1 MLTAM
6 MVVRIVMMIMVAFAV
21 VFVRMR
27 VRVMMM
33 GPGRERVGKT
43 APALRALT
51 HLRVAQETGVERGH
65 QALSI
70 DFERHDHD
78 GLAAIAERFLPLLSS
93 VLGHFSFADVSIAR
107 RPPGSC
113 GRAMKISPCQVQAA
127 DFVHA

>member
-33 GPGRERVGKT
+33 GPGRERVGQT
-43 APALRALT
+43 APALRALA

-65 QALSI
+65 QALAI
-70 DFERHDHD
+70 DLERHDTE
-78 GLAAIAERFLPLLSS
+78 GLAAIAKRFLPLRSS
-93 VLGHFSFADVSIAR
+93 VLGHFRFAAASIAR

-113 GRAMKISPCQVQAA
+113 GRAMKIRPCQIQAA
-127 DFVHA
+127 DF